1 MRKIL
6 LLLSILPFII
16 SCQKE
21 SSKLTDIEKISFDH
35 FSPENF
41 YKTYH
46 ILDSKKVNVDSLK
59 AYNRDTLIGGSY
71 ELSPFDAHP
80 KEIQCYPN
88 YSYYAQTEEMQDHI
102 TEEDIKEKRVFG
114 VTPVKEIALFKN
126 IKFNYAD
133 FIVDKR
139 NNKTVGSIF
148 STRNHVETD
157 YYKKNIGLLTEKL
170 GKPKFTY
177 RGFTD
182 DNGGPVHYPLRYD
195 IWFLDGK
202 MFQFHMNFKE
212 EGADKYESITLLI
225 LNENLTDTFDSSFNM
240 NFTVFKDYF
249 DKERLRRFSIESLL
263 AERVERK
270 DIDEAGKRAKIVVDL
285 MKKRK

>member
-6 LLLSILPFII
+6 LFLSILPFII

-21 SSKLTDIEKISFDH
+21 SSKLTDIEKISFDD

-46 ILDSKKVNVDSLK
+46 ILNSKKVNVDSLS

-88 YSYYAQTEEMQDHI
+88 YSYYNQIEEMQDHI
-102 TEEDIKEKRVFG
+102 TEEDIKEKRIFG

-126 IKFNYAD
+126 IKFNYAN
-133 FIVDKR
+133 FIADKR
-139 NNKTVGSIF
+139 NHKIVGCIF
-148 STRNHVETD
+148 MTRNHAEID
-157 YYKKNIGLLTEKL
+157 YYKKNIDLLRKKL
-170 GKPKFTY
+170 GNPKATY

-182 DNGGPVHYPLRYD
+182 DNGGPVHYPLLYD
-195 IWFLDGK
+195 IWFLNGK
-202 MFQFHMNFKE
+202 MFQFQMNLKE
-212 EGADKYESITLLI
+212 EGAEKYESISLLI
-225 LNENLTDTFDSSFNM
+225 LNENLTDTFDSSFNT
-240 NFTVFKDYF
+240 NFTIFKDYF

-263 AERVERK
+263 TERVEQK
-270 DIDEAGKRAKIVVDL
+270 DVDEAAERARIVVDL